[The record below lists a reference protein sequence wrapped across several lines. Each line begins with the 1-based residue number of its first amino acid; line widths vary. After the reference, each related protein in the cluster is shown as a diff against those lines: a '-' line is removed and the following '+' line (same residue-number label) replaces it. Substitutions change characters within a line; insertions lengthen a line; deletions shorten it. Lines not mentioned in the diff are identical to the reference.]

1 MPDEKRIL
9 IIDDEPLMVNSL
21 ADLLNYGDYIIDRA
35 YSGKDG
41 IEHIKT
47 AHYSLV
53 ITDLR
58 MKDISGFDVIDY
70 IKSHSPTTVI
80 IIITGH
86 ASTESAIQALQ
97 LGAFDYVT
105 KPFDFDLIR
114 NAVEKA
120 FDKIE
125 AENLRDEMIH
135 MITHDIKIPLTS
147 IIGFAGLIFDRQT
160 GDMTTGA
167 HHYVSSINANAQKIL
182 SLIDNFLASCK
193 IKTGKL
199 AIYESDVNVDI
210 LVKDLVEIMMYAI
223 EKRNISLK
231 TEIQHDLPVISGDN
245 NLLFRAFG
253 NILNNAVK
261 YTPDDGRIEIRVRSV
276 SAENSPLWKPS
287 LEFSVSNTGP
297 GIPADELSDVFDRYQ
312 RCSSSIMGN
321 KNGKSVRGIEGSG
334 LGLFVVKHV
343 VQAHKGVVS
352 VDSIAGQITTF
363 SIHLPLKQE

>member
-9 IIDDEPLMVNSL
+9 IIDDEALMVNSL

-35 YSGKDG
+35 YSGNDG
-41 IEHIKT
+41 IEHLKS
-47 AHYSLV
+47 AYYSLV

-58 MKDISGFDVIDY
+58 MKDISGFEVIDY
-70 IKSHSPTTVI
+70 IKAHSPTTVI

-120 FDKIE
+120 FEKIE
-125 AENLRDEMIH
+125 AESLRDEMIH

-160 GDMTTGA
+160 GDMNTGA

-193 IKTGKL
+193 IKAGKL
-199 AIYESDVNVDI
+199 AICEGDVNI
-210 LVKDLVEIMMYAI
+210 GLLVKDLVEILMYAM
-223 EKRNISLK
+223 EKRSISLE
-231 TEIQHDLPVISGDN
+231 TEIQKDLPLIVGDD

-261 YTPDDGRIEIRVRSV
+261 YTPDDGRIEIRVRAV
-276 SAENSPLWKPS
+276 SAEKSPLWKPS
-287 LEFSVSNTGP
+287 LEFAVTNTGP
-297 GIPADELSDVFDRYQ
+297 GIPSEELPNVFDRYQ
-312 RCSSSIMGN
+312 RCSSSVMER
-321 KNGKSVRGIEGSG
+321 KNGKGVRGIEGSG
-334 LGLFVVKHV
+334 LGLFVVKHI
-343 VQAHKGVVS
+343 VQAHNGVVS
-352 VDSIAGQITTF
+352 VESIPDETTTF
-363 SIHLPLKQE
+363 TIYLPLKQE